1 MAGSCARLAWDSPT
15 QFGFVNISFT
25 NIAQCLAAYAIFSVE
40 RRMFSLSKKKPPVQ
54 ETASVVLKPAA
65 PEPVVKLVPNTPVID
80 RELLSLPG
88 RLSAAA
94 SEAGTSLGWMAYDSK
109 GMAEQARLMA
119 AATEELAATTR
130 EIAARSSDVASN
142 AEAASG
148 GIGACAEDI
157 HRATDGMRRIE
168 GGADEIG
175 RRLDG
180 FSQAAARIEEMAGAI
195 AAISGQTNLLALNAT
210 IEAARAGAAG
220 RGFAVVAAEV
230 KALSA
235 QTARATDEIHQR
247 IKHLRDEMTAMREAV
262 SQSRE
267 AVKAGSQAMAQ
278 ASTRVEMESA
288 NVATVAEEMRAA
300 SGLLDQQIQATS
312 EIADSVGRVAA
323 GADKARTEIG
333 DAIDRIDRIETL
345 SQTLLDKQEGDTRQL
360 RLARLPADCAAWRRR
375 LASVLVGMRAPD
387 IDQGEI
393 APHPA
398 FQGTVETALG
408 KARKEC
414 RAMMSHIQASRW
426 DEATAAFQAF
436 EAAIA
441 EAQAAA

>member
-1 MAGSCARLAWDSPT
+1 MFTLTRKRL
-15 QFGFVNISFT
+15 
-25 NIAQCLAAYAIFSVE
+25 
-40 RRMFSLSKKKPPVQ
+40 PPVQ
-54 ETASVVLKPAA
+54 VAASAPTVEELIPVVPAPAA
-65 PEPVVKLVPNTPVID
+65 PVD
-80 RELLSLPG
+80 REAIALPA

-94 SEAGTSLGWMAYDSK
+94 SEAGTSLGWMAHDAT

-130 EIAARSSDVASN
+130 EIASRSGEVADS
-142 AEAASG
+142 AEAASS
-148 GIGACAEDI
+148 GIGACAEDL
-157 HRATDGMRRIE
+157 HRASDGMRRIE
-168 GGADEIG
+168 GGTDEIG

-247 IKHLRDEMTAMREAV
+247 IKHLRDEMSAMREAV

-267 AVKAGSQAMAQ
+267 AVKAGSSAMSQ
-278 ASTRVEMESA
+278 ASSR
-288 NVATVAEEMRAA
+288 VATESGKVASVAAEMRAT

-323 GADKARTEIG
+323 GAGKAGQEIG
-333 DAIDRIDRIETL
+333 DAIARIDRIEDL
-345 SQTLLDKQEGDTRQL
+345 SQTLLSRQQGEEKDL
-360 RLARLPADCAAWRRR
+360 LLARLPADCAVWRRR
-375 LASVLVGMRAPD
+375 LASVLIGARPVAA
-387 IDQGEI
+387 DQGVI
-393 APHPA
+393 ASHPA
-398 FQGTVETALG
+398 FPAAAEAALSQARTQC
-408 KARKEC
+408 KA
-414 RAMMSHIQASRW
+414 MLTHIPASRW

>member
-1 MAGSCARLAWDSPT
+1 M
-15 QFGFVNISFT
+15 FT
-25 NIAQCLAAYAIFSVE
+25 LTRKRF
-40 RRMFSLSKKKPPVQ
+40 PPVQ
-54 ETASVVLKPAA
+54 VAASAPAVEELIPVVPAPAA
-65 PEPVVKLVPNTPVID
+65 PVD
-80 RELLSLPG
+80 REAIALPG

-94 SEAGTSLGWMAYDSK
+94 SEAGTSLGWMAHDAM

-130 EIAARSSDVASN
+130 EIASRSGEVADS
-142 AEAASG
+142 AEAASS
-148 GIGACAEDI
+148 GIGACAEDL
-157 HRATDGMRRIE
+157 HRASDGMRRIE
-168 GGADEIG
+168 GGTDEIG

-247 IKHLRDEMTAMREAV
+247 IKHLRDEMSAMREAV

-267 AVKAGSQAMAQ
+267 AVKAGSSAMSQ
-278 ASTRVEMESA
+278 ASSR
-288 NVATVAEEMRAA
+288 VATESGKVASVAAEMRAT

-323 GADKARTEIG
+323 GAGKAGQEIG
-333 DAIDRIDRIETL
+333 DAIARIDRIEDL
-345 SQTLLDKQEGDTRQL
+345 SQTLLSRQQGEEKDL
-360 RLARLPADCAAWRRR
+360 LLARLPADCAVWRRR
-375 LASVLVGMRAPD
+375 LASVLIGARPVAA
-387 IDQGEI
+387 DQGVI
-393 APHPA
+393 ASHPA
-398 FQGTVETALG
+398 FPAAVEAALSQARTQC
-408 KARKEC
+408 KA
-414 RAMMSHIQASRW
+414 MLTHIPASRW

>member
-1 MAGSCARLAWDSPT
+1 M
-15 QFGFVNISFT
+15 FGLQRK
-25 NIAQCLAAYAIFSVE
+25 AQ
-40 RRMFSLSKKKPPVQ
+40 PVDQ
-54 ETASVVLKPAA
+54 APALHPAPVSEVPVVALPPAA
-65 PEPVVKLVPNTPVID
+65 APIVD
-80 RELLSLPG
+80 RELLVLPG

-94 SEAGTSLGWMAYDSK
+94 SEAGTSLGWMAYDST

-130 EIAARSSDVASN
+130 EIAARSSEVASSS
-142 AEAASG
+142 EAASG
-148 GIGACAEDI
+148 GIAACADDI
-157 HRATDGMRRIE
+157 HRASDGMRRIE

-247 IKHLRDEMTAMREAV
+247 IKSLRDEMSAMREAV

-267 AVKAGSQAMAQ
+267 AVKSGALAMSQASA
-278 ASTRVEMESA
+278 RVETESA
-288 NVATVAEEMRAA
+288 KVASVSAEMRVA

-312 EIADSVGRVAA
+312 EIADSVGRVSA
-323 GADKARTEIG
+323 GADKARKEIS
-333 DAIDRIDRIETL
+333 DAIDRIDRIESL
-345 SQTLLDKQEGDTRQL
+345 SQQLLDKQEGDEIEL
-360 RLARLPADCAAWRRR
+360 RRARLPADCAAWRRR
-375 LASVLVGMRAPD
+375 LATVLIGMRPAD
-387 IDQGEI
+387 ADQGEI
-393 APHPA
+393 APHRA
-398 FQGTVETALG
+398 FHGPVETALAQ
-408 KARKEC
+408 ARSEC

-426 DEATAAFQAF
+426 NEATAAFQAF

-441 EAQAAA
+441 TAQAAAA

>member
-1 MAGSCARLAWDSPT
+1 MFGLQRKVQPVDQTPVARPVPVT
-15 QFGFVNISFT
+15 ETPVVT
-25 NIAQCLAAYAIFSVE
+25 LAAS
-40 RRMFSLSKKKPPVQ
+40 
-54 ETASVVLKPAA
+54 PA
-65 PEPVVKLVPNTPVID
+65 PVID
-80 RELLSLPG
+80 RELMALPG

-94 SEAGTSLGWMAYDSK
+94 SEAGTSLGWMAYDST

-130 EIAARSSDVASN
+130 EIAARSAEVASSS
-142 AEAASG
+142 EAASG
-148 GIGACAEDI
+148 GIAACAGDI
-157 HRATDGMRRIE
+157 HRASDGMRRIE

-247 IKHLRDEMTAMREAV
+247 IKSLRDEMSAMREAV

-267 AVKAGSQAMAQ
+267 AVKSGAQAMSQASA
-278 ASTRVEMESA
+278 RVETESA
-288 NVATVAEEMRAA
+288 KVATVSAEMRMA
-300 SGLLDQQIQATS
+300 SSLLDQQIQATS
-312 EIADSVGRVAA
+312 EIADSVGRVSA
-323 GADKARTEIG
+323 GADKARKEIS

-345 SQTLLDKQEGDTRQL
+345 SQTLLDKQQGDETAL
-360 RLARLPADCAAWRRR
+360 RRARLPADCAAWRRR
-375 LASVLVGMRAPD
+375 LATVLIGMRPATG
-387 IDQGEI
+387 DQGEI

-398 FQGTVETALG
+398 FHGPVEQALTTA
-408 KARKEC
+408 RSEC
-414 RAMMSHIQASRW
+414 RAMMGHIQASRW
-426 DEATAAFQAF
+426 DEATTAFQAF

-441 EAQAAA
+441 AAQAAA

>member
-1 MAGSCARLAWDSPT
+1 M
-15 QFGFVNISFT
+15 FGLQRKIQPVDQAP
-25 NIAQCLAAYAIFSVE
+25 IALPVASAEPAVVTLAA
-40 RRMFSLSKKKPPVQ
+40 PP
-54 ETASVVLKPAA
+54 A
-65 PEPVVKLVPNTPVID
+65 PVID
-80 RELLSLPG
+80 PEVVSLPG

-94 SEAGTSLGWMAYDSK
+94 SEAGTSLGWMAYDST

-130 EIAARSSDVASN
+130 EIAARSAEVASSS
-142 AEAASG
+142 EAASG
-148 GIGACAEDI
+148 GIAACAGDI
-157 HRATDGMRRIE
+157 HRASDGMRRIE
-168 GGADEIG
+168 GSADEIG
-175 RRLDG
+175 HRLDG

-247 IKHLRDEMTAMREAV
+247 IKSLRDEMTAMREAV

-267 AVKAGSQAMAQ
+267 AVKSGAQAMSQASA
-278 ASTRVEMESA
+278 RVETESA
-288 NVATVAEEMRAA
+288 KVASVSAEMRMA
-300 SGLLDQQIQATS
+300 SSLLDQQIQATS
-312 EIADSVGRVAA
+312 EIADSVGRVSA
-323 GADKARTEIG
+323 GADKARKEIS
-333 DAIDRIDRIETL
+333 DAIDRIDRIEAL
-345 SQTLLDKQEGDTRQL
+345 SQTLLDKQQGDETLL
-360 RLARLPADCAAWRRR
+360 RRARLPADCAVWRRH
-375 LASVLVGMRAPD
+375 LASVLIGMRSATV
-387 IDQGEI
+387 DQGEI

-398 FQGTVETALG
+398 FHGRVETALA
-408 KARKEC
+408 KARNES
-414 RAMMSHIQASRW
+414 RAMMGHVQASRW

>member
-1 MAGSCARLAWDSPT
+1 
-15 QFGFVNISFT
+15 
-25 NIAQCLAAYAIFSVE
+25 
-40 RRMFSLSKKKPPVQ
+40 MFSLSKKKPM
-54 ETASVVLKPAA
+54 ANAA
-65 PEPVVKLVPNTPVID
+65 PTVAPVAAVAEPAITLVPPAPLID
-80 RELLSLPG
+80 HEVFALPG

-94 SEAGTSLGWMAYDSK
+94 SEAGTSLGWMAYDAT
-109 GMAEQARLMA
+109 GTAEQARLMA

-130 EIAARSSDVASN
+130 EIASRSSDVSGG
-142 AEAASG
+142 AEAAST
-148 GIGACAEDI
+148 GIAACAEDI
-157 HRATDGMRRIE
+157 HRASDGMRQIE
-168 GGADEIG
+168 GGTDEIG

-247 IKHLRDEMTAMREAV
+247 IKHLRDEMSAMREAV

-267 AVKAGSQAMAQ
+267 AVKTGAQAMAR
-278 ASTRVEMESA
+278 ASDRVGTESGK
-288 NVATVAEEMRAA
+288 VATVAAEMRAA

-323 GADKARTEIG
+323 GADKARQEIS

-345 SQTLLDKQEGDTRQL
+345 SQTLLDRQGGDAREH

-375 LASVLVGMRAPD
+375 LAAVLVGMRAAD
-387 IDQGEI
+387 LDQGEV

-398 FQGTVETALG
+398 LPAPVEAALA
-408 KARKEC
+408 KARGDC
-414 RAMMSHIQASRW
+414 RAMLGHIQASRW
-426 DEATAAFQAF
+426 NEATAAFQAF
-436 EAAIA
+436 EGAIA

>member
-1 MAGSCARLAWDSPT
+1 MFALAR
-15 QFGFVNISFT
+15 
-25 NIAQCLAAYAIFSVE
+25 
-40 RRMFSLSKKKPPVQ
+40 KKLPPVQ
-54 ETASVVLKPAA
+54 TAA
-65 PEPVVKLVPNTPVID
+65 PSIVVEDLIPVVAAPVMPVD
-80 RELLSLPG
+80 REAMALPG

-94 SEAGTSLGWMAYDSK
+94 SEAGTSLGWMAHDAT

-130 EIAARSSDVASN
+130 EIASRSGEVADS
-142 AEAASG
+142 AEAASS
-148 GIGACAEDI
+148 GIGACAEEL
-157 HRATDGMRRIE
+157 HRASDGMRRIE
-168 GGADEIG
+168 GGTDEIG

-247 IKHLRDEMTAMREAV
+247 IKHLRDEMSAMREAV
-262 SQSRE
+262 SQSRD
-267 AVKAGSQAMAQ
+267 AVKAGSSAMTQ
-278 ASTRVEMESA
+278 ASNR
-288 NVATVAEEMRAA
+288 VATESDKVAAVAAEMRAT

-323 GADKARTEIG
+323 GAGKAGQEIG
-333 DAIDRIDRIETL
+333 DAIARIDRIEGL
-345 SQTLLDKQEGDTRQL
+345 SQTLLDRQQGDAAEL
-360 RLARLPADCAAWRRR
+360 LLARLPADCAAWRRR
-375 LASVLVGMRAPD
+375 LASVLIGARPAD
-387 IDQGEI
+387 ADQGVI
-393 APHPA
+393 ASNPA
-398 FQGTVETALG
+398 FPAAVEAALAQ
-408 KARKEC
+408 ARTQCK
-414 RAMMSHIQASRW
+414 AMMSHILASRW
-426 DEATAAFQAF
+426 NEATVAFQAF
-436 EAAIA
+436 ETAIA